1 MTDDAHGLGV
11 LPPLPHPNSH
21 PKAEGVIGMGTLSKA
36 VGSYGGYICGSRTL
50 IDYLKTSARS
60 LMYSTALP
68 PMAVAASIA
77 ALKIMAE
84 EPELA
89 AKPLR
94 NARHFTSLLGMEA
107 AQSAIV
113 PVMLKDNDKALAAS
127 AMLEERGF
135 LVAAIRPP
143 TVPEYTARLRFAFS
157 ALHTPEQIEAV
168 GGIVRKQGLA

>member
-1 MTDDAHGLGV
+1 
-11 LPPLPHPNSH
+11 
-21 PKAEGVIGMGTLSKA
+21 MGTLSKA

-60 LMYSTALP
+60 LIYSTALP

-168 GGIVRKQGLA
+168 GGIVREQGLA